1 MYSEGNL
8 AMKKVL
14 IIAYYFPPLG
24 WSGVQRTLKFVKYL
38 RKFGWEPVVV
48 TVGETKFSILDET
61 LVNEIPKGVQVIKID
76 DVKFKHVTDNAKQ
89 ILKSYTECISNTILD
104 SDLKQKYEEAI
115 EQKISELR
123 DLLLIPD
130 GNAIWANNVI
140 KSINIKIDLKDIN
153 VIYTTSAPYSSH
165 LIGQHIK
172 EKYNIPWVADFRDE
186 WINNADYIIDEETL
200 DFEIQKYMEN
210 TVVEKCDK
218 IITTT
223 PHASQNFVD
232 RYNLNDKKVYTIT
245 NGYDEEDFYKI
256 KENKKNNK
264 FTIIHNGSC
273 YLNRSPQTFFKA
285 VRNLIERG
293 FLDKS
298 KIEIIFVGKN
308 DAKVMEESKIEIE
321 EYNILREVGYCSHNK
336 SLELLTNSH
345 LLLLILGSLQKQKS
359 VYPGKVFEYLKI
371 EKPILAISPQGSVV
385 ENLLKETECGVNIEY
400 NEIEKIEKII
410 LNYYNKWI
418 SGEDIRTNGKN
429 INQYERKNL
438 TKRLCKIFNEMDE
451 YNKR

>member
-223 PHASQNFVD
+223 PYASQNFVD

-285 VRNLIERG
+285 VRNLIERV
-293 FLDKS
+293 S
-298 KIEIIFVGKN
+298 
-308 DAKVMEESKIEIE
+308 
-321 EYNILREVGYCSHNK
+321 
-336 SLELLTNSH
+336 
-345 LLLLILGSLQKQKS
+345 
-359 VYPGKVFEYLKI
+359 
-371 EKPILAISPQGSVV
+371 
-385 ENLLKETECGVNIEY
+385 
-400 NEIEKIEKII
+400 
-410 LNYYNKWI
+410 
-418 SGEDIRTNGKN
+418 
-429 INQYERKNL
+429 
-438 TKRLCKIFNEMDE
+438 
-451 YNKR
+451 